1 MFDKAIGKW
10 YNKVTELDALK
21 YQKVQIRRLIMK
33 KIISALILTALLLS
47 SILAI
52 IPVAAEE
59 AGDAKV
65 NVLLSGGPADHEG
78 GTANALFYNYPLY
91 DFVVGT
97 YPISGSDMGNAAYIL
112 RSVNNATGGSRIND
126 GKLDNYSG
134 AYNAF
139 GADGVDIIDNT
150 GATTHVDGWVGIALR
165 ETKKIDSF
173 TIYTLNDTSKGDLQ
187 RVDELMLFGA
197 VVNPDT
203 HTFDANSWFVMT
215 DLITDVQSKQTED
228 GNLAVVSGALKM
240 PVEVDYI
247 FIAVNCEGEAGVGG
261 KYNIVEIEAYEY
273 VPAPVDLVALNAAIA
288 AAEAELAKTNTYTRD
303 TYDALS
309 KAYESAKTVRETAP
323 GQAAIDYAAEAIN
336 KAIAA
341 LATLADHSALSAEL
355 AKHTDKLEA
364 DYTSSTWAAFAAA
377 RDAANAL
384 IETGNTSEQ
393 AVAVSLMALMSAAD
407 ALTPKASADS
417 LAALKAKLEEAKA
430 LNSAIYTSQTVS
442 VLNIAMRDAN
452 ALTREDAKDDVSVSQ
467 CEAAMKAL
475 VDALDALKEKADLS
489 ALQAILDDALKA
501 ESAKYTEESFSK
513 LAAAITA
520 AQVFLTGNTSNA
532 TAEEATAL
540 GDAITAAK
548 AALVALADFTAL
560 DAKIAE
566 AEALKEADYSAKTW
580 KALKDAVAAA
590 KALKDTEATQKQA
603 DDALAAIEAAVKA
616 LAAPATEPATEEP
629 ASNEGG
635 CGGVIGATAVVI
647 TALFGLG
654 AVALRRK
661 DN

>member
-1 MFDKAIGKW
+1 
-10 YNKVTELDALK
+10 
-21 YQKVQIRRLIMK
+21 MK

-59 AGDAKV
+59 TGDAKV
-65 NVLLSGGPADHEG
+65 NVLLSGGAADHEG

-91 DFVVGT
+91 NFVVGT
-97 YPISGSDMGNAAYIL
+97 YPISGSDMGNEAYIL

-139 GADGVDIIDNT
+139 SADGVDITDNE
-150 GATTHVDGWVGIALR
+150 GTTHHFDGWVGISLR

-173 TIYTLNDTSKGDLQ
+173 SLYTLNDTSKGDLQ
-187 RVDELMLFGA
+187 RVDELALFGA
-197 VVNPDT
+197 VVNPET
-203 HTFDANSWFVMT
+203 HTFDANSWFMMT

-228 GNLAVVSGALKM
+228 GNLALVTGALKM
-240 PVEVDYI
+240 PFEVDYI
-247 FIAVNCEGEAGVGG
+247 FIAVNCEGEEGVGG
-261 KYNIVEIEAYEY
+261 KFNIVEIEAYEF
-273 VPAPVDLVALNAAIA
+273 VPAPVDLVALNAAIE
-288 AAEAELAKTNTYTRD
+288 AAEAELAKTNTYTTD
-303 TYDALS
+303 TYNALN

-323 GQAAIDYAAEAIN
+323 GQAAIDYAAEAIT

-341 LATLADHSALSAEL
+341 LATLADYSDLSAEL
-355 AKHTDKLEA
+355 AKHADKLEA
-364 DYTSSTWAAFAAA
+364 DYTSSTWAVFAAA
-377 RDAANAL
+377 RDAANTL

-393 AVAVSLMALMSAAD
+393 AVAECLMALMTASD
-407 ALTPKASADS
+407 ALAPKASADS

-430 LNSAIYTSQTVS
+430 LDSSIYTSQTVS

-452 ALTREDAKDDVSVSQ
+452 ALTREEFKDDVSVSQ

-475 VDALDALKEKADLS
+475 VDALDALKVKADLS
-489 ALQAILDDALKA
+489 ALQAIIDDALKA

-548 AALVALADFTAL
+548 AALVELADFTAL
-560 DAKIAE
+560 NAKIAE
-566 AEALKEADYSAKTW
+566 AEALKEAEYSAETW

-590 KALKDTEATQKQA
+590 KALTAEATQKQA
-603 DDALAAIEAAVKA
+603 DDALAAIEAAIKA
-616 LAAPATEPATEEP
+616 LAAPTATEPATEKP
-629 ASNEGG
+629 ADNSSEGG

-647 TALFGLG
+647 TAVIGLG
-654 AVALRRK
+654 ATALRRK

>member
-1 MFDKAIGKW
+1 
-10 YNKVTELDALK
+10 
-21 YQKVQIRRLIMK
+21 MK

-52 IPVAAEE
+52 VPVAAEE
-59 AGDAKV
+59 AGEAKV
-65 NVLLSGGPADHEG
+65 NVLLSGGAADHEG

-91 DFVVGT
+91 NFVVGT
-97 YPISGSDMGNAAYIL
+97 YPISGSDMGNTAYTL

-139 GADGVDIIDNT
+139 SADGVDITDNE
-150 GATTHVDGWVGIALR
+150 GTTHHFDGWVGISLR

-173 TIYTLNDTSKGDLQ
+173 SLYTLNDVSKGDLQ
-187 RVDELMLFGA
+187 RVDEIALFGA
-197 VVNPDT
+197 VVNPET
-203 HTFDANSWFVMT
+203 HTFDANSWFMMT

-228 GNLAVVSGALKM
+228 GNLALVTGALKM
-240 PVEVDYI
+240 PFEVDYI
-247 FIAVNCEGEAGVGG
+247 FIAVNCEGEEGVGG
-261 KYNIVEIEAYEY
+261 KFNIVEIEAYEF
-273 VPAPVDLVALNAAIA
+273 VPAPVDLVALNAAIE
-288 AAEAELAKTNTYTRD
+288 AAEAELAKANTYTTD
-303 TYDALS
+303 TYNALN

-323 GQAAIDYAAEAIN
+323 GQAAIDYAAEAIT

-341 LATLADHSALSAEL
+341 LATLADYSDLSAEL
-355 AKHTDKLEA
+355 AKHADKLEA
-364 DYTSSTWAAFAAA
+364 DYTSSTWAVFAAA
-377 RDAANAL
+377 RDAANTL

-393 AVAVSLMALMSAAD
+393 AVAEHLMALMNAAD

-417 LAALKAKLEEAKA
+417 LAALKVKLEEAKA
-430 LNSAIYTSQTVS
+430 LNSEDYTSQTVS
-442 VLNIAMRDAN
+442 ALNVAIRDAN
-452 ALTREDAKDDVSVSQ
+452 ALTKDEIKDDVSVSQ
-467 CEAAMKAL
+467 CEVAMKAL
-475 VDALDALKEKADLS
+475 VDALDALKVKADLS

-501 ESAKYTEESFSK
+501 ESTKYTEESFSK

-548 AALVALADFTAL
+548 AALVELADFTAL
-560 DAKIAE
+560 NAKIAE
-566 AEALKEADYSAKTW
+566 AEALKEADYSAETW
-580 KALKDAVAAA
+580 KALKDAIAAA
-590 KALKDTEATQKQA
+590 KALTAEATQKQA
-603 DDALAAIEAAVKA
+603 DDALADIEAAIKA
-616 LAAPATEPATEEP
+616 LAAPAATEPAIEKP
-629 ASNEGG
+629 ADNSSEGG

-647 TALFGLG
+647 TAVLGLG
-654 AVALRRK
+654 VATLRRK

>member
-1 MFDKAIGKW
+1 
-10 YNKVTELDALK
+10 
-21 YQKVQIRRLIMK
+21 MK
-33 KIISALILTALLLS
+33 KIISTLILTALLLS

-52 IPVAAEE
+52 VPVAAEE

-65 NVLLSGGPADHEG
+65 NVLLSGGAADHEG

-91 DFVVGT
+91 NFVVGT
-97 YPISGSDMGNAAYIL
+97 YPISGSDMGNTAYTL

-139 GADGVDIIDNT
+139 SADGVDITDNE
-150 GATTHVDGWVGIALR
+150 GTTHHFDGWVGISLR

-173 TIYTLNDTSKGDLQ
+173 SLYTLNDISKGDLQ
-187 RVDELMLFGA
+187 RVDEIALFGA
-197 VVNPDT
+197 VVNPET
-203 HTFDANSWFVMT
+203 HTFDANSWFMMT

-228 GNLAVVSGALKM
+228 GNLALVTGALKM
-240 PVEVDYI
+240 PFEVDYI
-247 FIAVNCEGEAGVGG
+247 FMAVNCEGEAGVGG
-261 KYNIVEIEAYEY
+261 KFNIVEIEAYEF

-288 AAEAELAKTNTYTRD
+288 AAEAELAKANTYTTD
-303 TYDALS
+303 TYNALN

-323 GQAAIDYAAEAIN
+323 GQAAIDYAAEAIT

-341 LATLADHSALSAEL
+341 LATLADYSDLSAEL
-355 AKHTDKLEA
+355 AKHADKLEA
-364 DYTSSTWAAFAAA
+364 DYTASTWAVFAAA
-377 RDAANAL
+377 RDAANTL

-393 AVAVSLMALMSAAD
+393 AVAECLMALMTASD
-407 ALTPKASADS
+407 ALAPKASADS

-430 LNSAIYTSQTVS
+430 LDSSIYTSQTVS
-442 VLNIAMRDAN
+442 TLNIAMRDAN
-452 ALTREDAKDDVSVSQ
+452 ALTREDFKDDVSVSQ

-475 VDALDALKEKADLS
+475 VDALDALKVKADLS

-501 ESAKYTEESFSK
+501 ESTKYTEESFSK

-548 AALVALADFTAL
+548 AALVELADFTAL
-560 DAKIAE
+560 NAKIAE
-566 AEALKEADYSAKTW
+566 AEALKEADYSAETW

-590 KALKDTEATQKQA
+590 KALTAEATQKQA
-603 DDALAAIEAAVKA
+603 DDALAAIETAIKA
-616 LAAPATEPATEEP
+616 LAAPAATEPGETDILVDKKE
-629 ASNEGG
+629 G

-647 TALFGLG
+647 TAVLGLG

>member
-1 MFDKAIGKW
+1 
-10 YNKVTELDALK
+10 
-21 YQKVQIRRLIMK
+21 MK

-52 IPVAAEE
+52 VPVAAEE

-65 NVLLSGGPADHEG
+65 NVLLSGGAADHEG
-78 GTANALFYNYPLY
+78 GTAKALFYNYPLY
-91 DFVVGT
+91 NFVVGT
-97 YPISGSDMGNAAYIL
+97 YPISGSDMGNTAYTL

-139 GADGVDIIDNT
+139 SADGVDITDNE
-150 GATTHVDGWVGIALR
+150 GTTHHFDGWVGISLR

-173 TIYTLNDTSKGDLQ
+173 SLYTLNDVSKGDLQ
-187 RVDELMLFGA
+187 RVDEIALFGA
-197 VVNPDT
+197 VVNPET
-203 HTFDANSWFVMT
+203 HTFDANSWFMMT

-228 GNLAVVSGALKM
+228 GNLALVTGALKM
-240 PVEVDYI
+240 PFEVDYI
-247 FIAVNCEGEAGVGG
+247 FMAVNCEGEAGVGG
-261 KYNIVEIEAYEY
+261 KFNIVEIEAYEF

-288 AAEAELAKTNTYTRD
+288 AAEAELAKTNTYTTD
-303 TYDALS
+303 TYNALN

-323 GQAAIDYAAEAIN
+323 GQAAIDYAAEAIT

-341 LATLADHSALSAEL
+341 LATLADYSDLSAEL
-355 AKHTDKLEA
+355 AKHADKLEA
-364 DYTSSTWAAFAAA
+364 DYTASTWAVFAAA
-377 RDAANAL
+377 RDAANTL

-393 AVAVSLMALMSAAD
+393 AVAECLMALMTASD
-407 ALTPKASADS
+407 ALAPKASADS

-430 LNSAIYTSQTVS
+430 LDSSIYTSQTVS
-442 VLNIAMRDAN
+442 TLNIAMRDAN
-452 ALTREDAKDDVSVSQ
+452 ALTREDFKDDVSVSQ

-475 VDALDALKEKADLS
+475 VDAIDALKVKADLS
-489 ALQAILDDALKA
+489 ALQAIIDDALKA

-540 GDAITAAK
+540 GAAITAAK
-548 AALVALADFTAL
+548 EALVELADLTAL
-560 DAKIAE
+560 NAKIAE
-566 AEALKEADYSAKTW
+566 AEALKEADYSAETW

-590 KALKDTEATQKQA
+590 KALTAEATQKQA
-603 DDALAAIEAAVKA
+603 DDALAAIETAIKA
-616 LAAPATEPATEEP
+616 LAAPTATEPATEKP
-629 ASNEGG
+629 ADNSSEGG

-647 TALFGLG
+647 TAVLGLG
-654 AVALRRK
+654 ATALRRK

>member
-1 MFDKAIGKW
+1 
-10 YNKVTELDALK
+10 
-21 YQKVQIRRLIMK
+21 MK
-33 KIISALILTALLLS
+33 KIISTLILTALLLS

-52 IPVAAEE
+52 VPVAAEE

-65 NVLLSGGPADHEG
+65 NVLLSGGAADHEG

-91 DFVVGT
+91 NFVVGT
-97 YPISGSDMGNAAYIL
+97 YPISGSDMGNTAYTL

-139 GADGVDIIDNT
+139 SADGVDITDNE
-150 GATTHVDGWVGIALR
+150 GTTHHFDGWVGISLR

-173 TIYTLNDTSKGDLQ
+173 SLYTLNDVSKGDLQ
-187 RVDELMLFGA
+187 RVDEIALFGA
-197 VVNPDT
+197 VVNPET
-203 HTFDANSWFVMT
+203 HTFDANSWFMMT

-228 GNLAVVSGALKM
+228 GNLAFITGALKM
-240 PVEVDYI
+240 PFEVDYI
-247 FIAVNCEGEAGVGG
+247 FMAVNCEGEAGVGG
-261 KYNIVEIEAYEY
+261 KFNIVEIEAYEF
-273 VPAPVDLVALNAAIA
+273 VPAPVDLVALNAAIE
-288 AAEAELAKTNTYTRD
+288 AAEAELAKANTYTTD
-303 TYDALS
+303 TYNALN

-323 GQAAIDYAAEAIN
+323 GQAAIDYAAEAIT

-341 LATLADHSALSAEL
+341 LATLADYSALSAEL
-355 AKHTDKLEA
+355 AKHADKLEA
-364 DYTSSTWAAFAAA
+364 DYTASTWAVFAAA
-377 RDAANAL
+377 RDAANTL

-393 AVAVSLMALMSAAD
+393 AVAECLMALMTASD
-407 ALTPKASADS
+407 ALAPKASADS

-430 LNSAIYTSQTVS
+430 LDSSIYTSQTVS
-442 VLNIAMRDAN
+442 TLNIAMRDAN
-452 ALTREDAKDDVSVSQ
+452 ALTREDFKDDVSVSQ
-467 CEAAMKAL
+467 CETAMKAL
-475 VDALDALKEKADLS
+475 VDALEALKEKADLS

-501 ESAKYTEESFSK
+501 ESTKYTEESFSK

-548 AALVALADFTAL
+548 AALVELADFTAL
-560 DAKIAE
+560 NAKIAE
-566 AEALKEADYSAKTW
+566 AEALKEADYSAETW
-580 KALKDAVAAA
+580 KALKDAIAAA
-590 KALKDTEATQKQA
+590 KALTAEATQKQA
-603 DDALAAIEAAVKA
+603 DDALADIEAAIKA
-616 LAAPATEPATEEP
+616 LAAPAATEPAIEKP
-629 ASNEGG
+629 ADNSSEGG

-647 TALFGLG
+647 TAVLGLG
-654 AVALRRK
+654 VATLRRK

>member
-1 MFDKAIGKW
+1 
-10 YNKVTELDALK
+10 
-21 YQKVQIRRLIMK
+21 MK
-33 KIISALILTALLLS
+33 KIISTLILTALLLS

-52 IPVAAEE
+52 VPVAAEE

-65 NVLLSGGPADHEG
+65 NVLLSGGAADHEG

-91 DFVVGT
+91 NFVVGT
-97 YPISGSDMGNAAYIL
+97 YPISGSDMGNTAYTL

-139 GADGVDIIDNT
+139 SADGVDITDNE
-150 GATTHVDGWVGIALR
+150 GTTHHFDGWVGISLR

-173 TIYTLNDTSKGDLQ
+173 SLYTLNDVSKGDLQ
-187 RVDELMLFGA
+187 RVDEIALFGA
-197 VVNPDT
+197 VVNPET
-203 HTFDANSWFVMT
+203 HTFDANSWFMMT

-228 GNLAVVSGALKM
+228 GNLALVSGALKM

-247 FIAVNCEGEAGVGG
+247 FIAVNCEGEEGVGG
-261 KYNIVEIEAYEY
+261 KFNIVEIEAYEF
-273 VPAPVDLVALNAAIA
+273 VPAPVDLVALNAAIE
-288 AAEAELAKTNTYTRD
+288 AAEAELAKTNTYTTD
-303 TYDALS
+303 TYNALN

-323 GQAAIDYAAEAIN
+323 GQAAIDYAAEAIT

-341 LATLADHSALSAEL
+341 LATLADYSALSAEL
-355 AKHTDKLEA
+355 AKHADKLEA
-364 DYTSSTWAAFAAA
+364 DYTASTWAVFAAA
-377 RDAANAL
+377 RDAANTL

-393 AVAVSLMALMSAAD
+393 AVAECLMALMTASD
-407 ALTPKASADS
+407 ALAPKASADS

-430 LNSAIYTSQTVS
+430 LDSSIYTSQTVS

-452 ALTREDAKDDVSVSQ
+452 ALTREDFKDDVSVSQ

-475 VDALDALKEKADLS
+475 VDALDALKVKADLS
-489 ALQAILDDALKA
+489 ALQAIIDDALKA

-548 AALVALADFTAL
+548 AALVELADFTSL
-560 DAKIAE
+560 NAKIAE
-566 AEALKEADYSAKTW
+566 AEALKEADYSAETW

-590 KALKDTEATQKQA
+590 KALTAEATQKQA
-603 DDALAAIEAAVKA
+603 DDALAAIEAAIKA
-616 LAAPATEPATEEP
+616 LAAPAATEPATEKP
-629 ASNEGG
+629 ADNSSEGG

-647 TALFGLG
+647 TAVIGLE

>member
-1 MFDKAIGKW
+1 
-10 YNKVTELDALK
+10 
-21 YQKVQIRRLIMK
+21 MK
-33 KIISALILTALLLS
+33 KIISALILIALLLS

-52 IPVAAEE
+52 VPVAAEE

-65 NVLLSGGPADHEG
+65 NVLLSGGAADHEG

-91 DFVVGT
+91 NFVVGT
-97 YPISGSDMGNAAYIL
+97 YPISGSDMGNTAYTL

-139 GADGVDIIDNT
+139 SADGVDITDNE
-150 GATTHVDGWVGIALR
+150 GTTHHFDGWVGISLR

-173 TIYTLNDTSKGDLQ
+173 SLYTLNDISKGDLQ
-187 RVDELMLFGA
+187 RVDEIALFGA
-197 VVNPDT
+197 VVNPET
-203 HTFDANSWFVMT
+203 HTFDANSWFMMT

-228 GNLAVVSGALKM
+228 GNLALVSGALKM

-247 FIAVNCEGEAGVGG
+247 FIAVNCEGEEGVGG
-261 KYNIVEIEAYEY
+261 KFNIVEIEAYEFL
-273 VPAPVDLVALNAAIA
+273 PAPVDLVALNAAIE
-288 AAEAELAKTNTYTRD
+288 AAEAELAKANTYTTD
-303 TYDALS
+303 TYNALN

-323 GQAAIDYAAEAIN
+323 GQAAIDYAAEAIT

-341 LATLADHSALSAEL
+341 LATLADYSDLSAEL
-355 AKHTDKLEA
+355 AKHADKLEA
-364 DYTSSTWAAFAAA
+364 DYTASTWAVFAAA
-377 RDAANAL
+377 RDAANTL

-393 AVAVSLMALMSAAD
+393 AVAECLMALMTASD
-407 ALTPKASADS
+407 ALAPKASADS

-430 LNSAIYTSQTVS
+430 LDSSIYTSQTVS
-442 VLNIAMRDAN
+442 TLNIAMRDAN
-452 ALTREDAKDDVSVSQ
+452 ALTREDFKDDVSVSQ
-467 CEAAMKAL
+467 CETAMKAL
-475 VDALDALKEKADLS
+475 VDALEALKEKADLS

-501 ESAKYTEESFSK
+501 ESTKYTEESFSK

-540 GDAITAAK
+540 GAAITAAK
-548 AALVALADFTAL
+548 DALVELADLTAL
-560 DAKIAE
+560 NAKIAE
-566 AEALKEADYSAKTW
+566 AEALKEAEYSADTW
-580 KALKDAVAAA
+580 KALQTALTAA
-590 KALKDTEATQKQA
+590 KAIAADATQAQA
-603 DDALAAIEAAVKA
+603 DEALAALEAAVKA
-616 LAAPATEPATEEP
+616 LAAAPKATEPTATDAP
-629 ASNEGG
+629 AESG

-647 TALFGLG
+647 TAVLGLG
-654 AVALRRK
+654 VATLRRK

>member
-1 MFDKAIGKW
+1 
-10 YNKVTELDALK
+10 
-21 YQKVQIRRLIMK
+21 MK

-91 DFVVGT
+91 NFAVGT
-97 YPISGSDMGNAAYIL
+97 YPISGSDMGNATYAL
-112 RSVNNATGGSRIND
+112 RSVNNASGGSRIND
-126 GKLDNYSG
+126 GKFDNYSG
-134 AYNAF
+134 AYNKF
-139 GADGVDIIDNT
+139 SETGVDITDNEGT
-150 GATTHVDGWVGIALR
+150 VHHFDGWVGISLR
-165 ETKKIDSF
+165 ETQKIDSF
-173 TIYTLNDTSKGDLQ
+173 SLYTLNEVSKG
-187 RVDELMLFGA
+187 ELMCVEEIALFGA
-197 VVNPDT
+197 VANPET
-203 HTFDANSWFVMT
+203 HTFDANSWFMMT
-215 DLITDVQSKQTED
+215 DLITDVQSTYTED
-228 GNLAVVSGALKM
+228 GNLAVVTGALKM
-240 PVEVDYI
+240 PYEVDYI
-247 FIAVNCEGEAGVGG
+247 FMAVNCEGEEGVSG

-273 VPAPVDLVALNAAIA
+273 VPAPVDLVALNAAIT

-309 KAYESAKTVRETAP
+309 KAYESAKTVRDTAP

-341 LATLADHSALSAEL
+341 LATLADYSALSAEL
-355 AKHTDKLEA
+355 DKHANKLEA

-384 IETGNTSEQ
+384 ISSGNTSEQ
-393 AVAVSLMALMSAAD
+393 SVAVSLMALMSAAD
-407 ALTPKASADS
+407 ALTPKASSDAM
-417 LAALKAKLEEAKA
+417 AALKAKLEEAKA
-430 LNSAIYTSQTVS
+430 LDSAIYTSQTVS

-475 VDALDALKEKADLS
+475 VDALDALKVKADLS
-489 ALQAILDDALKA
+489 ALQAIVDDALKA
-501 ESAKYTEESFSK
+501 ESAKYTEESFNK

-520 AQVFLTGNTSNA
+520 AQVFLTGNTGNA

-548 AALVALADFTAL
+548 AALVALADLTAL
-560 DAKIAE
+560 EAKIAE

-580 KALKDAVAAA
+580 KALKDAISAA

-616 LAAPATEPATEEP
+616 LAAPTATEPTTEKP
-629 ASNEGG
+629 ADNEGG

-647 TALFGLG
+647 TAVLGLG

>member
-1 MFDKAIGKW
+1 
-10 YNKVTELDALK
+10 
-21 YQKVQIRRLIMK
+21 MK

-52 IPVAAEE
+52 VPVAAEE

-91 DFVVGT
+91 NFVVGT
-97 YPISGSDMGNAAYIL
+97 YPISGSDMGNEAYIL

-139 GADGVDIIDNT
+139 SATGSDITDNE
-150 GATTHVDGWVGIALR
+150 GITHHFDGWVGISLR

-173 TIYTLNDTSKGDLQ
+173 SLYTLNDVSKGDLQ
-187 RVDELMLFGA
+187 RVDELALFGA
-197 VVNPDT
+197 VVNPET
-203 HTFDANSWFVMT
+203 HTFDANSWFMMT

-228 GNLAVVSGALKM
+228 GNLALVTGALKM
-240 PVEVDYI
+240 PFEVDYI
-247 FIAVNCEGEAGVGG
+247 FIAVNCEGEEGVGG
-261 KYNIVEIEAYEY
+261 KFNIVEIEAYEF
-273 VPAPVDLVALNAAIA
+273 VPAPVDLVALNAAIE
-288 AAEAELAKTNTYTRD
+288 AAEAELAKTNTYTTD
-303 TYDALS
+303 TYNALN

-341 LATLADHSALSAEL
+341 LATLADYSDLSAEL
-355 AKHTDKLEA
+355 AKHADKLEA
-364 DYTSSTWAAFAAA
+364 DYTASTWAVFAAA
-377 RDAANAL
+377 RDAANTL

-393 AVAVSLMALMSAAD
+393 AVAECLMALMTASD
-407 ALTPKASADS
+407 ALAPKASADS

-430 LNSAIYTSQTVS
+430 LDSSVYTSQTVS
-442 VLNIAMRDAN
+442 TLNSAMRDAN
-452 ALTREDAKDDVSVSQ
+452 ALTREDFKDDVSVSQ

-475 VDALDALKEKADLS
+475 VDALDALKVKADLS

-548 AALVALADFTAL
+548 AALVELADFTAL
-560 DAKIAE
+560 NAKIAE

-590 KALKDTEATQKQA
+590 KALTAEATQKQA
-603 DDALAAIEAAVKA
+603 DDALAAIEAAIKA
-616 LAAPATEPATEEP
+616 LAAPTATEPATEKP
-629 ASNEGG
+629 ADNSSEGG

-647 TALFGLG
+647 TAVIGLG

>member
-1 MFDKAIGKW
+1 
-10 YNKVTELDALK
+10 
-21 YQKVQIRRLIMK
+21 MK

-52 IPVAAEE
+52 VPVAAEE

-65 NVLLSGGPADHEG
+65 NVLLSGGAADHEG

-91 DFVVGT
+91 NFVVGT
-97 YPISGSDMGNAAYIL
+97 YPISGSDMGNVDYIL

-139 GADGVDIIDNT
+139 SATGSDITDNE
-150 GATTHVDGWVGIALR
+150 GTTHHFDGWVGISLR

-173 TIYTLNDTSKGDLQ
+173 SLYTLNDVSKGDLQ
-187 RVDELMLFGA
+187 RVDELALFGA
-197 VVNPDT
+197 VVNPET
-203 HTFDANSWFVMT
+203 HTFDANSWFMMT

-247 FIAVNCEGEAGVGG
+247 FIAVNCEGEEGVGG
-261 KYNIVEIEAYEY
+261 KFNIVEIEAYEF

-288 AAEAELAKTNTYTRD
+288 AAEAELAKTNTYTTD
-303 TYDALS
+303 TYNALN
-309 KAYESAKTVRETAP
+309 KAYESAKAVRETAP
-323 GQAAIDYAAEAIN
+323 GQAAIDYAAEAIT

-341 LATLADHSALSAEL
+341 LATLADYSDLSAEL
-355 AKHTDKLEA
+355 AKHADKLEA
-364 DYTSSTWAAFAAA
+364 DYTSSTWAVFAAA
-377 RDAANAL
+377 RDAANTL

-393 AVAVSLMALMSAAD
+393 AVAECLMALMTASD
-407 ALTPKASADS
+407 ALAPKASADS

-430 LNSAIYTSQTVS
+430 LDSSIYTSQTVS

-452 ALTREDAKDDVSVSQ
+452 ALTREEFKDDVSVAQ
-467 CEAAMKAL
+467 YEAAMKAL
-475 VDALDALKEKADLS
+475 VDALDALKVKADLS
-489 ALQAILDDALKA
+489 ALQAIVDDALKA
-501 ESAKYTEESFSK
+501 ESTKYTEESFSK

-548 AALVALADFTAL
+548 AALVELADLTAL
-560 DAKIAE
+560 NAKIAE
-566 AEALKEADYSAKTW
+566 AEALKEADYTAETW

-590 KALKDTEATQKQA
+590 KALTAEATQKQA
-603 DDALAAIEAAVKA
+603 DDALAAIEAAIKA
-616 LAAPATEPATEEP
+616 LAAPTATEPATEKP
-629 ASNEGG
+629 ADNSSEGG

-647 TALFGLG
+647 TAVLGLG
-654 AVALRRK
+654 AVALRGE

>member
-1 MFDKAIGKW
+1 
-10 YNKVTELDALK
+10 
-21 YQKVQIRRLIMK
+21 MK
-33 KIISALILTALLLS
+33 KIISALIITALLLS

-52 IPVAAEE
+52 VPVAAEE

-78 GTANALFYNYPLY
+78 GTAKALFYNYPLY
-91 DFVVGT
+91 NFVVGT
-97 YPISGSDMGNAAYIL
+97 YPISGSDMGNATYAL
-112 RSVNNATGGSRIND
+112 RSVNNASGGSRIND
-126 GKLDNYSG
+126 GKFDNYSG
-134 AYNAF
+134 AYNKF
-139 GADGVDIIDNT
+139 SETGVDITDNEGT
-150 GATTHVDGWVGIALR
+150 VHHFDGWVGISLR

-173 TIYTLNDTSKGDLQ
+173 SLYTLNDVSKGDLQ
-187 RVDELMLFGA
+187 RVDEIALFGA

-203 HTFDANSWFVMT
+203 HTFDANSWFMMT
-215 DLITDVQSKQTED
+215 DLITDVQSTYTED
-228 GNLAVVSGALKM
+228 GNLAVVTGALKM
-240 PVEVDYI
+240 PFEVDYI
-247 FIAVNCEGEAGVGG
+247 FMAVNCEGEAGVGG

-288 AAEAELAKTNTYTRD
+288 AAEAELAKANTYTTD
-303 TYDALS
+303 TYNALN

-341 LATLADHSALSAEL
+341 LAPLADYSALSAEL

-364 DYTSSTWAAFAAA
+364 DYTASTWAVFAAA
-377 RDAANAL
+377 RDAANTL

-393 AVAVSLMALMSAAD
+393 AVAECLMALMTASD
-407 ALTPKASADS
+407 ALAPKASADS

-430 LNSAIYTSQTVS
+430 LDSSIYTSQTVS
-442 VLNIAMRDAN
+442 TLNIAMRDAN
-452 ALTREDAKDDVSVSQ
+452 ALTREEFKDDVSVAQ
-467 CEAAMKAL
+467 YEAAMKAL
-475 VDALDALKEKADLS
+475 VDALDALKVKADLS

-501 ESAKYTEESFSK
+501 ESTKYTEESFSK

-532 TAEEATAL
+532 TADEATAL

-548 AALVALADFTAL
+548 AALVELADLTAL
-560 DAKIAE
+560 NAKIAE
-566 AEALKEADYSAKTW
+566 AEALKEADYSAETW

-590 KALKDTEATQKQA
+590 KALSAESSQKQA
-603 DDALAAIEAAVKA
+603 DDALAAIEAAIKA
-616 LAAPATEPATEEP
+616 LAAPTATEPATEKP
-629 ASNEGG
+629 ADNSSEGG

-647 TALFGLG
+647 TALAGLG

>member
-1 MFDKAIGKW
+1 
-10 YNKVTELDALK
+10 
-21 YQKVQIRRLIMK
+21 MK

-52 IPVAAEE
+52 VPVAAEE

-65 NVLLSGGPADHEG
+65 NVLLSGGAADHEG
-78 GTANALFYNYPLY
+78 GTAKALFYNYPLY
-91 DFVVGT
+91 NFVVGT
-97 YPISGSDMGNAAYIL
+97 YPISGSDMGNTAYTL

-139 GADGVDIIDNT
+139 SADGVDITDNE
-150 GATTHVDGWVGIALR
+150 GTTHHFDGWVGISLR

-173 TIYTLNDTSKGDLQ
+173 SLYTLNDVSKGDLQ
-187 RVDELMLFGA
+187 RVDEIALFGA
-197 VVNPDT
+197 VVNPET
-203 HTFDANSWFVMT
+203 HTFDANSWFMMT

-228 GNLAVVSGALKM
+228 GNLALVTGALKM
-240 PVEVDYI
+240 PFEVDYI
-247 FIAVNCEGEAGVGG
+247 FMAVNCEGEAGVGG
-261 KYNIVEIEAYEY
+261 KFNIVEIEAYEF

-288 AAEAELAKTNTYTRD
+288 AAEAELAKTNTYTTD
-303 TYDALS
+303 TYNALN

-323 GQAAIDYAAEAIN
+323 GQAAIDYAAEAIT

-341 LATLADHSALSAEL
+341 LATLADYSDLSAEL
-355 AKHTDKLEA
+355 AKHADKLEA
-364 DYTSSTWAAFAAA
+364 DYTASTWAVFAAA
-377 RDAANAL
+377 RDAANTL

-393 AVAVSLMALMSAAD
+393 AVAECLMALMTASD
-407 ALTPKASADS
+407 ALAPKASADS

-430 LNSAIYTSQTVS
+430 LDSSIYTSQTVS
-442 VLNIAMRDAN
+442 TLNIAMRDAN
-452 ALTREDAKDDVSVSQ
+452 ALTREDFKDDVSVSQ

-475 VDALDALKEKADLS
+475 VDAIDALKVKADLS
-489 ALQAILDDALKA
+489 ALQAIIDDALKA

-548 AALVALADFTAL
+548 AALVELADLTAL
-560 DAKIAE
+560 NAKIAE
-566 AEALKEADYSAKTW
+566 AEALKEADYSAETW

-590 KALKDTEATQKQA
+590 KALTAEATQKQA
-603 DDALAAIEAAVKA
+603 DDALAAIETAIKA
-616 LAAPATEPATEEP
+616 LAAPTATEPATEKP
-629 ASNEGG
+629 ADNSSEGG

-647 TALFGLG
+647 TAVLGLG
-654 AVALRRK
+654 ATALRRK

>member
-1 MFDKAIGKW
+1 
-10 YNKVTELDALK
+10 
-21 YQKVQIRRLIMK
+21 MK
-33 KIISALILTALLLS
+33 KIISTLILTALLLS

-52 IPVAAEE
+52 VPVAAEE

-65 NVLLSGGPADHEG
+65 NVLLSGGAADHEG

-91 DFVVGT
+91 NFVVGT
-97 YPISGSDMGNAAYIL
+97 YPISGSDMGNEAYIL

-126 GKLDNYSG
+126 GKFDNYSG

-139 GADGVDIIDNT
+139 SADGVDITDNE
-150 GATTHVDGWVGIALR
+150 GTTHHFDGWVGISLR

-173 TIYTLNDTSKGDLQ
+173 SLYTLNDVSKGDLQ
-187 RVDELMLFGA
+187 RVDEIALFGA
-197 VVNPDT
+197 VVNPET
-203 HTFDANSWFVMT
+203 HTFDANSWFMMT

-228 GNLAVVSGALKM
+228 GNLALVTGALKM
-240 PVEVDYI
+240 PFEVDYI
-247 FIAVNCEGEAGVGG
+247 FIAVNCEGEEGVGG
-261 KYNIVEIEAYEY
+261 KFNIVEIEAYEF
-273 VPAPVDLVALNAAIA
+273 VPAPVDLVALNAAIE
-288 AAEAELAKTNTYTRD
+288 AAEAELAKANTYTTD
-303 TYDALS
+303 TYNALN

-323 GQAAIDYAAEAIN
+323 GQAAIDYAAEAIT

-341 LATLADHSALSAEL
+341 LATLADYSDLSAEL
-355 AKHTDKLEA
+355 AKHADKLEA
-364 DYTSSTWAAFAAA
+364 DYTASTWAVFAAA
-377 RDAANAL
+377 RDAANTL

-393 AVAVSLMALMSAAD
+393 AVAECLMALMTASD
-407 ALTPKASADS
+407 ALAPKASADS

-430 LNSAIYTSQTVS
+430 LDSSIYTSQTVS
-442 VLNIAMRDAN
+442 TLNIAMRDAN
-452 ALTREDAKDDVSVSQ
+452 ALTREDFKDDVSVSQ

-475 VDALDALKEKADLS
+475 VDALDALKVKADLS

-548 AALVALADFTAL
+548 AALVELADFTAL
-560 DAKIAE
+560 NAKIAE

-590 KALKDTEATQKQA
+590 KALTAEATQKQA
-603 DDALAAIEAAVKA
+603 DDALAAIEAAIKA
-616 LAAPATEPATEEP
+616 LAAPTATEPATEKP
-629 ASNEGG
+629 ADNSSEGG

-647 TALFGLG
+647 TALAGLG
-654 AVALRRK
+654 ATALRRK

>member
-1 MFDKAIGKW
+1 
-10 YNKVTELDALK
+10 
-21 YQKVQIRRLIMK
+21 MK
-33 KIISALILTALLLS
+33 KIISTLILTALLLS

-52 IPVAAEE
+52 VPVAAEE

-65 NVLLSGGPADHEG
+65 NVLLSGGAADHEG

-91 DFVVGT
+91 NFVVGT
-97 YPISGSDMGNAAYIL
+97 YPISGSDMGNTAYTL

-139 GADGVDIIDNT
+139 SADGVDITDNE
-150 GATTHVDGWVGIALR
+150 GTTHHFDGWVGISLR

-173 TIYTLNDTSKGDLQ
+173 SLYTLNDVSKGDLQ
-187 RVDELMLFGA
+187 RVDELALFGA
-197 VVNPDT
+197 VVNPET
-203 HTFDANSWFVMT
+203 HTFDANSWFMMT
-215 DLITDVQSKQTED
+215 DLITDVQSTSTED
-228 GNLAVVSGALKM
+228 GNLAFITGALKM
-240 PVEVDYI
+240 PFEVDYI
-247 FIAVNCEGEAGVGG
+247 FMAVNCEGEAGVGG
-261 KYNIVEIEAYEY
+261 KFNIVEIEAYEF
-273 VPAPVDLVALNAAIA
+273 VPAPVDLVALNAAIE
-288 AAEAELAKTNTYTRD
+288 AAESELAKTNTYTTD
-303 TYDALS
+303 TYNALN

-323 GQAAIDYAAEAIN
+323 GQAAIDYAAEAIT

-341 LATLADHSALSAEL
+341 LATLADYSDLSAEL
-355 AKHTDKLEA
+355 AKHADKLEA
-364 DYTSSTWAAFAAA
+364 DYTSSTWAVFAAA
-377 RDAANAL
+377 RDAANTL

-393 AVAVSLMALMSAAD
+393 AVAEHLMALMNAAD

-430 LNSAIYTSQTVS
+430 LDSSIYTSQTVS
-442 VLNIAMRDAN
+442 ALNVAMRDAN
-452 ALTREDAKDDVSVSQ
+452 ALTREDVKDDVSLSQ
-467 CEAAMKAL
+467 CEVAMKAL
-475 VDALDALKEKADLS
+475 VDALDALKVKADLS

-501 ESAKYTEESFSK
+501 ESTKYTEESFSK

-520 AQVFLTGNTSNA
+520 AQVFLTGNTSNV

-548 AALVALADFTAL
+548 AALVELADFTAL
-560 DAKIAE
+560 NAKIAE
-566 AEALKEADYSAKTW
+566 AEALKEADYSAETW

-590 KALKDTEATQKQA
+590 KALTAEATQKQA
-603 DDALAAIEAAVKA
+603 DDALAAVEAAIKA
-616 LAAPATEPATEEP
+616 LAAPAATEPATEKP
-629 ASNEGG
+629 ADNSSEGG

-647 TALFGLG
+647 TAVLGLG
-654 AVALRRK
+654 VATLRRK

>member
-1 MFDKAIGKW
+1 
-10 YNKVTELDALK
+10 
-21 YQKVQIRRLIMK
+21 MK

-52 IPVAAEE
+52 VPVAAEE
-59 AGDAKV
+59 VGDAKV
-65 NVLLSGGPADHEG
+65 NVLLSGGAADHEG

-91 DFVVGT
+91 NFVVGT
-97 YPISGSDMGNAAYIL
+97 YPISGSDMGNADYIL

-139 GADGVDIIDNT
+139 SATGSDITDSE
-150 GATTHVDGWVGIALR
+150 GTTHHFDGWVGISLR

-173 TIYTLNDTSKGDLQ
+173 SLYTLNDVSKGDLQ
-187 RVDELMLFGA
+187 RVDELALFGA
-197 VVNPDT
+197 VVNPET
-203 HTFDANSWFVMT
+203 HTFDANSWFMMT

-228 GNLAVVSGALKM
+228 GNLALVSGALKM

-247 FIAVNCEGEAGVGG
+247 FIAVNCEGEEGVGG
-261 KYNIVEIEAYEY
+261 KFNIVEIEAYEF

-288 AAEAELAKTNTYTRD
+288 AAEAELAKTNTYTTD
-303 TYDALS
+303 TYNALN

-323 GQAAIDYAAEAIN
+323 GQAAIDYAAEAIT

-341 LATLADHSALSAEL
+341 LATLADYSDLSAEL
-355 AKHTDKLEA
+355 AKHADKLEA
-364 DYTSSTWAAFAAA
+364 DYTSSTWAVFAAA
-377 RDAANAL
+377 RDAANTL

-393 AVAVSLMALMSAAD
+393 AVAECLMALMTASD
-407 ALTPKASADS
+407 ALAPKASADS

-430 LNSAIYTSQTVS
+430 LDSSIYTSQTVS

-452 ALTREDAKDDVSVSQ
+452 ALTREEFKDDVSVSQ

-475 VDALDALKEKADLS
+475 VDALDALKVKADLS
-489 ALQAILDDALKA
+489 ALQAIVDDALKA
-501 ESAKYTEESFSK
+501 ESTKYTEESFSK
-513 LAAAITA
+513 LAAAITS

-548 AALVALADFTAL
+548 AALVELADLTAL
-560 DAKIAE
+560 NAKIAE
-566 AEALKEADYSAKTW
+566 AEALKEADYTAETW
-580 KALKDAVAAA
+580 KVLKDAVAAA
-590 KALKDTEATQKQA
+590 KALTAEATQKQA
-603 DDALAAIEAAVKA
+603 DDALAAIEAAIKA
-616 LAAPATEPATEEP
+616 LAAPTATEPATEKP
-629 ASNEGG
+629 ADNSSEGG

-647 TALFGLG
+647 TAVLGLG
-654 AVALRRK
+654 AVALRGE

>member
-1 MFDKAIGKW
+1 
-10 YNKVTELDALK
+10 
-21 YQKVQIRRLIMK
+21 MK

-52 IPVAAEE
+52 VSVAAEE

-65 NVLLSGGPADHEG
+65 NVLLSGGAADHEG

-91 DFVVGT
+91 NFVVGT
-97 YPISGSDMGNAAYIL
+97 YPISGSDMGNVDYIL

-139 GADGVDIIDNT
+139 SATGSDITDNE
-150 GATTHVDGWVGIALR
+150 GTTHHFDGWVGISLR

-173 TIYTLNDTSKGDLQ
+173 SLYTLNDVSKGDLQ
-187 RVDELMLFGA
+187 RVDEIALFGA
-197 VVNPDT
+197 VVNPET
-203 HTFDANSWFVMT
+203 HTFDANSWFMMT

-228 GNLAVVSGALKM
+228 GNLALVTGALKM
-240 PVEVDYI
+240 PFEVDYI
-247 FIAVNCEGEAGVGG
+247 FMAVNCEGEEGVGG
-261 KYNIVEIEAYEY
+261 KFNIVEIEAYEF
-273 VPAPVDLVALNAAIA
+273 VPAPVDLVALNAAIE
-288 AAEAELAKTNTYTRD
+288 AAEAELAKTNTYTTD
-303 TYDALS
+303 TYNALN

-323 GQAAIDYAAEAIN
+323 GQAAIDYAAEAIT

-341 LATLADHSALSAEL
+341 LATLADYSDLSAEL
-355 AKHTDKLEA
+355 AKHADKLEA
-364 DYTSSTWAAFAAA
+364 DYTSSTWAVFAAA
-377 RDAANAL
+377 RDAANTL

-393 AVAVSLMALMSAAD
+393 AVAECLMALMTASD
-407 ALTPKASADS
+407 ALAPKASADS

-430 LNSAIYTSQTVS
+430 LDSSIYTSQTVS
-442 VLNIAMRDAN
+442 TLNIAMRDAN
-452 ALTREDAKDDVSVSQ
+452 ALTREDFKDDVSVSQ

-475 VDALDALKEKADLS
+475 VDALDALKLKADLS
-489 ALQAILDDALKA
+489 ALQAIVDDALKA
-501 ESAKYTEESFSK
+501 ESTKYTEESFSK

-548 AALVALADFTAL
+548 AALVELADLTAL
-560 DAKIAE
+560 NAKIAE
-566 AEALKEADYSAKTW
+566 AETLKEADYSAETW

-590 KALKDTEATQKQA
+590 KALTAEATQKQA
-603 DDALAAIEAAVKA
+603 DDALAAIEAAIKA
-616 LAAPATEPATEEP
+616 LAAPTATEPATEKP
-629 ASNEGG
+629 ADNSSEGG
-635 CGGVIGATAVVI
+635 CGGVIGATAIVI
-647 TALFGLG
+647 TAVLGLG
-654 AVALRRK
+654 ATALRRK

>member
-1 MFDKAIGKW
+1 
-10 YNKVTELDALK
+10 
-21 YQKVQIRRLIMK
+21 MK

-52 IPVAAEE
+52 VPVAAEE

-65 NVLLSGGPADHEG
+65 NVLLSGGAADHEG

-91 DFVVGT
+91 NFVVGT
-97 YPISGSDMGNAAYIL
+97 YPISGSDMGNTAYTL

-139 GADGVDIIDNT
+139 SADGVDITDNE
-150 GATTHVDGWVGIALR
+150 GTTHHFDGWVGISLR

-173 TIYTLNDTSKGDLQ
+173 SLYTLNDVSKGDLQ
-187 RVDELMLFGA
+187 RVDELALFGA
-197 VVNPDT
+197 VVNPET
-203 HTFDANSWFVMT
+203 HTFDANSWFMMT

-228 GNLAVVSGALKM
+228 GNLALVTGALKM
-240 PVEVDYI
+240 PFEVDYI
-247 FIAVNCEGEAGVGG
+247 FIAVNCEGEEGVGG
-261 KYNIVEIEAYEY
+261 KFNIVEIEAYEF

-288 AAEAELAKTNTYTRD
+288 AAEAELAKTNTYTTD
-303 TYDALS
+303 TYNALN
-309 KAYESAKTVRETAP
+309 KAYESAKAVRETAP
-323 GQAAIDYAAEAIN
+323 GQAAIDYAAEAIT

-341 LATLADHSALSAEL
+341 LATLADYSDLSAEL
-355 AKHTDKLEA
+355 AKHADKLEA
-364 DYTSSTWAAFAAA
+364 DYTSSTWAVFAAA
-377 RDAANAL
+377 RDAANTL

-393 AVAVSLMALMSAAD
+393 AVAECLMALMTASD
-407 ALTPKASADS
+407 ALAPKASADS

-430 LNSAIYTSQTVS
+430 LDSSIYTSQTVS

-452 ALTREDAKDDVSVSQ
+452 ALTREDVKDDVSVSQ

-475 VDALDALKEKADLS
+475 VDALDALKVKADLS

-501 ESAKYTEESFSK
+501 ESTKYTEESFSK

-548 AALVALADFTAL
+548 AALVELADLTAL
-560 DAKIAE
+560 NAKIAE

-590 KALKDTEATQKQA
+590 KALTAEATQKQA
-603 DDALAAIEAAVKA
+603 DDALAAIEAAIKA
-616 LAAPATEPATEEP
+616 LAAPTATEPATEKP
-629 ASNEGG
+629 ADNSSEGG
-635 CGGVIGATAVVI
+635 CGGVIGATAVAI
-647 TALFGLG
+647 TAVLGLG

>member
-1 MFDKAIGKW
+1 
-10 YNKVTELDALK
+10 
-21 YQKVQIRRLIMK
+21 MK

-52 IPVAAEE
+52 VPVAAEE

-65 NVLLSGGPADHEG
+65 NVLLSGGAADHEG

-91 DFVVGT
+91 NFVVGT
-97 YPISGSDMGNAAYIL
+97 YPISGSDMGNADYIL

-139 GADGVDIIDNT
+139 SATGSDITDSE
-150 GATTHVDGWVGIALR
+150 GTTHHFDGWVGISLR

-173 TIYTLNDTSKGDLQ
+173 SLYTLNDVSKGDLQ
-187 RVDELMLFGA
+187 RVDELALFGA
-197 VVNPDT
+197 VVNPET
-203 HTFDANSWFVMT
+203 HTFDANSWFMMT

-247 FIAVNCEGEAGVGG
+247 FIAVNCEGEEGVGG
-261 KYNIVEIEAYEY
+261 KFNIVEIEAYEF

-288 AAEAELAKTNTYTRD
+288 AAEAELAKTNTYTTD
-303 TYDALS
+303 TYNALN

-341 LATLADHSALSAEL
+341 LATLADYSDLSAEL
-355 AKHTDKLEA
+355 AKHADKLEA
-364 DYTSSTWAAFAAA
+364 DYTSSTWAVFAAA
-377 RDAANAL
+377 RDAANTL

-393 AVAVSLMALMSAAD
+393 AVAECLMALMTASD
-407 ALTPKASADS
+407 ALAPKASADS
-417 LAALKAKLEEAKA
+417 LAALKTKLEEAKA
-430 LNSAIYTSQTVS
+430 LDSSIYTSQTVS
-442 VLNIAMRDAN
+442 TLNIAMRDAN
-452 ALTREDAKDDVSVSQ
+452 ALTREDFKDDVSVSQ

-475 VDALDALKEKADLS
+475 VDALDALKVKADLS
-489 ALQAILDDALKA
+489 ALQAIIDDALKA
-501 ESAKYTEESFSK
+501 ESTKYTEESFSK

-520 AQVFLTGNTSNA
+520 AQVFLTGNTNNA

-548 AALVALADFTAL
+548 AALVELADLTAL
-560 DAKIAE
+560 NAKIAE
-566 AEALKEADYSAKTW
+566 AEALKEADYSAETW

-590 KALKDTEATQKQA
+590 KALTSEATQKQA
-603 DDALAAIEAAVKA
+603 DDALAAIEAAIKA
-616 LAAPATEPATEEP
+616 LAAPTATEPATEKP
-629 ASNEGG
+629 ADNSSEGG

-647 TALFGLG
+647 TAVLGLG

>member
-1 MFDKAIGKW
+1 
-10 YNKVTELDALK
+10 
-21 YQKVQIRRLIMK
+21 MK
-33 KIISALILTALLLS
+33 KIISTLILTALLLS

-52 IPVAAEE
+52 VPVAAEE

-65 NVLLSGGPADHEG
+65 NVLLSGGAADHEG

-91 DFVVGT
+91 NFVVGT
-97 YPISGSDMGNAAYIL
+97 YPISGSDMGNTAYTL

-139 GADGVDIIDNT
+139 SADGVDITDNE
-150 GATTHVDGWVGIALR
+150 GTTHHFDGWVGISLR

-173 TIYTLNDTSKGDLQ
+173 SLYTLNDVSKGDLQ
-187 RVDELMLFGA
+187 RVDEIALFGA
-197 VVNPDT
+197 VVNPET
-203 HTFDANSWFVMT
+203 HTFDANSWFMMT

-228 GNLAVVSGALKM
+228 GNLAFITGALKM
-240 PVEVDYI
+240 PFEVDYI
-247 FIAVNCEGEAGVGG
+247 FMAVNCEGEAGVGG
-261 KYNIVEIEAYEY
+261 KFNIVEIEAYEF
-273 VPAPVDLVALNAAIA
+273 VPAPVDLVALNAAIE
-288 AAEAELAKTNTYTRD
+288 AAEAELAKANTYTTD
-303 TYDALS
+303 TYNALN

-323 GQAAIDYAAEAIN
+323 GQAAIDYAAEAIT

-341 LATLADHSALSAEL
+341 LATLADYSDLSAEL
-355 AKHTDKLEA
+355 AKHADKLEA
-364 DYTSSTWAAFAAA
+364 DYTASTWAVFAAA
-377 RDAANAL
+377 RDAANTL

-393 AVAVSLMALMSAAD
+393 AVAECLMALMTASD
-407 ALTPKASADS
+407 ALAPKASADS

-430 LNSAIYTSQTVS
+430 LDSSIYTSQTVS
-442 VLNIAMRDAN
+442 TLNIAMRDAN
-452 ALTREDAKDDVSVSQ
+452 ALTREDFKDDVSVSQ
-467 CEAAMKAL
+467 CETAMKAL
-475 VDALDALKEKADLS
+475 VDALEALKEKADLS

-501 ESAKYTEESFSK
+501 ESTKYTEESFSK

-548 AALVALADFTAL
+548 AALVELADFTAL
-560 DAKIAE
+560 NAKIAE
-566 AEALKEADYSAKTW
+566 AEALKEADYSAETW
-580 KALKDAVAAA
+580 KALKDAIAAA
-590 KALKDTEATQKQA
+590 KALTAEATQKQA
-603 DDALAAIEAAVKA
+603 DDALADIEAAIKA
-616 LAAPATEPATEEP
+616 LAAPAATEPAIEKP
-629 ASNEGG
+629 ADNSSEGG

-647 TALFGLG
+647 TAVLGLG
-654 AVALRRK
+654 VATLRRK

>member
-1 MFDKAIGKW
+1 
-10 YNKVTELDALK
+10 
-21 YQKVQIRRLIMK
+21 MK

-52 IPVAAEE
+52 VPVAAEE

-65 NVLLSGGPADHEG
+65 NVLLSGGAADHEG

-91 DFVVGT
+91 NFVVGT
-97 YPISGSDMGNAAYIL
+97 YPISGSDMGNADYIL

-139 GADGVDIIDNT
+139 SATGSDITDSE
-150 GATTHVDGWVGIALR
+150 GTTHHFDGWVGISLR

-173 TIYTLNDTSKGDLQ
+173 SLYTLNDVSKGDLQ
-187 RVDELMLFGA
+187 RVDELALFGA
-197 VVNPDT
+197 VVNPET
-203 HTFDANSWFVMT
+203 HTFDANSWFMMT

-228 GNLAVVSGALKM
+228 GNLALVSGALKM

-247 FIAVNCEGEAGVGG
+247 FIAVNCEGEEGVGG
-261 KYNIVEIEAYEY
+261 KFNIVEIEAYEF

-288 AAEAELAKTNTYTRD
+288 AAETELAKTNTYTTD
-303 TYDALS
+303 TYNALN
-309 KAYESAKTVRETAP
+309 KAYESAKAVRETAP

-341 LATLADHSALSAEL
+341 LATLADYSALSAEL
-355 AKHTDKLEA
+355 AKHADKLEA
-364 DYTSSTWAAFAAA
+364 NYTSSTWAVFAAA
-377 RDAANAL
+377 RDAANTL

-393 AVAVSLMALMSAAD
+393 AVAECLMALMTASD
-407 ALTPKASADS
+407 ALAPKASADS

-430 LNSAIYTSQTVS
+430 LDSSIYTSQTVS
-442 VLNIAMRDAN
+442 TLNIAMRDAN
-452 ALTREDAKDDVSVSQ
+452 ALTREDFKDDVSVAQ
-467 CEAAMKAL
+467 YEAAMKAL
-475 VDALDALKEKADLS
+475 VDALDALKVKADLS
-489 ALQAILDDALKA
+489 ALQAIIDDALKA
-501 ESAKYTEESFSK
+501 ESTKYTEESFNK

-520 AQVFLTGNTSNA
+520 AQVFLTGNTNNA

-548 AALVALADFTAL
+548 AALVELADLTAL
-560 DAKIAE
+560 NAKVAE
-566 AEALKEADYSAKTW
+566 AEALKEADYSAETW
-580 KALKDAVAAA
+580 KALKDAVVAA
-590 KALKDTEATQKQA
+590 KALTAEATQKQA
-603 DDALAAIEAAVKA
+603 DDALAAIDAAIKA
-616 LAAPATEPATEEP
+616 LAAPTATEPATEKP
-629 ASNEGG
+629 ADNSSEGG

-647 TALFGLG
+647 TAVFGLG